1 VRAYTSKTV
10 ALALRVPDK
19 WVDNLL
25 SHYSLPGVERG
36 RQGVDRR
43 ISDTGVLA
51 IQIVRLL
58 SAELSL
64 SVGRATELAADALR
78 SRDGA
83 TFALSTPSGIALVLP
98 LLKLEQQLRERIVEA
113 VETVAETR
121 RGRPPATR

>member
-10 ALALRVPDK
+10 ALALGVPDK
-19 WVDNLL
+19 WIDNLL
-25 SHYSLPGVERG
+25 SHHAIPGVERG

-64 SVGRATELAADALR
+64 SVGRAAELATHALR

-98 LLKLEQQLRERIVEA
+98 LSKLEQQLRERIVEA
-113 VETVAETR
+113 VETVGQAR
-121 RGRPPATR
+121 RGRPPSR

>member
-1 VRAYTSKTV
+1 VRTYTSKTV
-10 ALALRVPDK
+10 ALAIGVSGK

-25 SHYSLPGVERG
+25 SHYELPGVESG

-64 SVGRATELAADALR
+64 SLERATDLATSAML
-78 SRDGA
+78 SREGA

-98 LLKLEQQLRERIVEA
+98 LLKLEQQLRERIAEA

-121 RGRPPATR
+121 RGRPPAR